1 MPKKMDM
8 IFVGK
13 KKMQE
18 LVNELGRHTGMTKKE
33 IAEAISLSR
42 EGLFHITNRSGKI
55 NSINWELFK
64 KLYKKELKESIEID
78 ESDNRASLLADYS
91 LEELI
96 AEIKK
101 RGGNVTF

>member
-8 IFVGK
+8 VFVGK

-18 LVNELGRHTGMTKKE
+18 LVGEIGKATGMTKKE
-33 IAEAISLSR
+33 IAESITLSR

-55 NSINWELFK
+55 NSTHWELFK
-64 KLYKKELKESIEID
+64 KLYKKELKKEIVID
-78 ESDNRASLLADYS
+78 ENDTKANLLADYS